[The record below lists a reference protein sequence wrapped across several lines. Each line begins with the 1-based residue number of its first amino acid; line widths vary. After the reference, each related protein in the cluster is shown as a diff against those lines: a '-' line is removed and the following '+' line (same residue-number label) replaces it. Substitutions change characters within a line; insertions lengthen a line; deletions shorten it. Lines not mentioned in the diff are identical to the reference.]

1 MNSIQ
6 DMGGMQGFGP
16 VMPEHNEPIFH
27 AEWEKRA
34 LALTLAMGAAGLW
47 NIDISR
53 EARESL
59 DPRIYLNSSYYEI
72 WIRAME
78 NLMRDYGVVTQEE
91 LEQGRSLQAPSPI
104 VQRRDSEQIKAAL
117 AKGAPTERYTD
128 QPARFKVGDRV
139 LALNIHPKG
148 HTRLPRYVR
157 GHVGTVVMVHGAH
170 VYPDRHV
177 TKRVA
182 PFDDRPE
189 WLYTVCFDGKTLW
202 GPHAEANSEVTVDAW
217 EPYLERAST

>member
-1 MNSIQ
+1 MKSIQ

-16 VMPEHNEPIFH
+16 VMPEQNEPIFH

-34 LALTLAMGAAGLW
+34 LAVTLAMGAAGIW

-53 EARESL
+53 ESRESL
-59 DPRIYLNSSYYEI
+59 DPRVYLNSSYYEI

-78 NLMRDYGVVTQEE
+78 NLMLDYGVVTKEE
-91 LEQGRSLQAPSPI
+91 LHQGRAMAAPSPI
-104 VQRRDSEQIKAAL
+104 VQRRDANQIQAAL
-117 AKGAPTERYTD
+117 AKGAPTERHLD
-128 QPARFKVGDRV
+128 QPARFQVGDQVR
-139 LALNIHPKG
+139 ALNIHPKG
-148 HTRLPRYVR
+148 HTRIPRYVR

-177 TKRVA
+177 TKRLA

-189 WLYTVCFDGKTLW
+189 WLYTVCFDGKELW
-202 GPHAEANSEVTVDAW
+202 GSNAETNSEVTVDAW
-217 EPYLERAST
+217 EPYLERA

>member
-6 DMGGMQGFGP
+6 DMGGMQGFGL
-16 VMPEHNEPIFH
+16 VIPEQNEPIFH
-27 AEWEKRA
+27 AEWERRA
-34 LALTLAMGAAGLW
+34 LAVTLAMGAAGLW

-59 DPRIYLNSSYYEI
+59 DPGTYLNSSYYEI

-78 NLMRDYGVVTQEE
+78 NLMLDYGVVTQEE
-91 LEQGRSLQAPSPI
+91 LDQGRALEAPSPI
-104 VQRRDSEQIKAAL
+104 VQRRDAQQIQAAL
-117 AKGAPTERYTD
+117 AKGAPTERMTD
-128 QPARFKVGDRV
+128 QPARFQVGDRV
-139 LALNIHPKG
+139 RALNIHPKG
-148 HTRLPRYVR
+148 HTRIPRYVR
-157 GHVGTVVMVHGAH
+157 GHVGTVIMVHGAH

-189 WLYTVCFDGKTLW
+189 WLYTVCFDGKELW
-202 GPHAEANSEVTVDAW
+202 GPQAEPNNEVTVDAW
-217 EPYLERAST
+217 EPYLERA